1 MVEFLSAD
9 EDQEVLTFSTK
20 MACPVC
26 GYSIPD
32 LEPRLFSF
40 NSPAGA
46 CKSCDG
52 LGFKAE
58 IDLKKVISRPELS
71 LNQGAVRGW
80 DSSHMYRHYLL
91 RCASNHFDFSLD
103 SPFEELPNKIKE
115 IVLFGSAPEDV
126 DFSYTSKRGRRI
138 EIIRPF
144 EGIVNNIN
152 RKYSNSDSPL
162 IREDMSKFMTH
173 RPCSSCD
180 GSRLNESARNVF
192 INETSL
198 PEISEMTIEEA
209 YEFFDKLNL
218 KGAKGKI
225 AEKIVKEIKERL
237 KFLID
242 VGLNYL
248 NISRSAESLSGGEAQ
263 RIRLASQIGAGLVGV
278 TYILDEASI
287 GLLQRD
293 NSKLL
298 STL

>member
-1 MVEFLSAD
+1 MCIRDS
-9 EDQEVLTFSTK
+9 
-20 MACPVC
+20 
-26 GYSIPD
+26 
-32 LEPRLFSF
+32 
-40 NSPAGA
+40 
-46 CKSCDG
+46 KSCDG

-91 RCASNHFDFSLD
+91 RCVSNHFDFSLD
-103 SPFEELPNKIKE
+103 SPFEELQNKIKE
-115 IVLFGSAPEDV
+115 MVLYGSAPEDV

-162 IREDMSKFMTH
+162 VREDMSKFMTH

-192 INETSL
+192 INQTSL

-209 YEFFDKLNL
+209 YELS
-218 KGAKGKI
+218 
-225 AEKIVKEIKERL
+225 
-237 KFLID
+237 LIH
-242 VGLNYL
+242 
-248 NISRSAESLSGGEAQ
+248 I
-263 RIRLASQIGAGLVGV
+263 
-278 TYILDEASI
+278 
-287 GLLQRD
+287 
-293 NSKLL
+293 
-298 STL
+298 